1 MKRLYAHPLT
11 QDERRALRAGLKSN
25 AGFTVRRSQLL
36 LLSADDHLTVTA
48 IGHRLGCTGQAVREA
63 IHAFEQAGLTCLHA
77 KSKARH
83 DDQRALDET
92 ARSQL
97 GELIRQSP
105 RQYGYAQSHWTLELL
120 AAVCAT
126 QGWTQTRVHKD
137 TISATLRAIGI
148 RWTRAKGW
156 LTSPDPAYKVKKTP

>member
-1 MKRLYAHPLT
+1 MKPLYAHPLT
-11 QDERRALRAGLKSN
+11 QDERRALRTGLKSSV
-25 AGFTVRRSQLL
+25 GLTVRRSQML
-36 LLSADDHLTVTA
+36 LLSANDHLTVTA
-48 IGHRLGCTGQAVREA
+48 IGQRLGCTGQAVREA
-63 IHAFEQAGLTCLHA
+63 IHAFEQEGLACLRA

-83 DDQRALDET
+83 ADQRALDET
-92 ARSQL
+92 ARSLL

-120 AAVCAT
+120 AEVCAA
-126 QGWTQTRVHKD
+126 QGWTHKRVHKD